1 MIKNCRGRRAAVVAA
16 VALAVLVAGC
26 SEPAVSG
33 SNQPGVQG
41 PSSAA
46 PGPAGASQRV
56 TVAESS
62 IPDLAAAL
70 SANGVSD
77 PENWAKIIK
86 AGEPYPPGDPG
97 QQKLRQVLAQFKA
110 DPDTTAKIT
119 NALVP

>member
-1 MIKNCRGRRAAVVAA
+1 MIKSCRGRLAAVVAA

-97 QQKLRQVLAQFKA
+97 QQKLRQILAQFKA
-110 DPDTTAKIT
+110 DSDTTAKIT